1 MNTDNPIFADLIPT
15 AGDNILWPFDVP
27 AAAPSRVAPETIARH
42 ADHPSGYLVTNP
54 GMCHFTCKD
63 SDGFIAYRAFG
74 NVLFQFG
81 GVFAPR
87 AQQPVLLERFRIHA
101 HDMNK
106 HICAVQL
113 RPGDLPLYERAGF
126 CINQLGSSYTLDL
139 KIFRT
144 AGTRFMKM
152 RNKIAR
158 ARNSGITVAELGV
171 DTPRDAAAWECL
183 QAITTAWLRTKGR
196 FAKLMEFM
204 IGELGAPEDR
214 ARRVFVAYQHGRAVA
229 FITYVPSYGELAGR
243 MHDLTRRD
251 PDASPGVMEL
261 INITALERFQQ
272 EGIRHLNFGL
282 TPFTGLSDDTDCVAT
297 RSRACSWLVRQL
309 ARHGAA
315 IYPAES
321 QVQYKL
327 KWNPQII
334 VPEYVAFEGRFRWS
348 TAWRLLLL
356 TRAI

>member
-1 MNTDNPIFADLIPT
+1 MNADNPLFARLIPT
-15 AGDNILWPFDVP
+15 GGDNILWPFDVT
-27 AAAPSRVAPETIARH
+27 AATPSRVTSDTIARH
-42 ADHPSGYLVTNP
+42 ADHPAGYLVTNP
-54 GMCHFTCKD
+54 GMCHFSCKGC
-63 SDGFIAYRAFG
+63 DGFIAYRAFG

-87 AQQPVLLERFRIHA
+87 AQQPLLLERFRAHA
-101 HDMNK
+101 RDMK
-106 HICAVQL
+106 KRICAVQL
-113 RPGDLPLYERAGF
+113 RPGDLPLYEQAGF

-139 KIFRT
+139 KTFRT

-158 ARNSGITVAELGV
+158 ARKSGITVGELGV
-171 DTPRDAAAWECL
+171 ETPRDAAAWESL
-183 QAITTAWLRTKGR
+183 RAITASWLGTKGR

-204 IGELGAPEDR
+204 IGELGGPEDR
-214 ARRVFVAYQHGRAVA
+214 ARRIFVAHHEGRAVA
-229 FITYVPSYGELAGR
+229 FITYVPSYGEFAGM
-243 MHDLTRRD
+243 MHDLSRRD
-251 PDASPGVMEL
+251 REAPPGVMEL

-282 TPFTGLSDDTDCVAT
+282 TPFTGLSDDTDCAAS

-309 ARHGAA
+309 ARHGGA
-315 IYPAES
+315 IYPAQS
-321 QVQYKL
+321 QAQYKL
-327 KWNPQII
+327 KWNPQTI

-348 TAWRLLLL
+348 VAWRLLLL